1 METQAVTFAKLGTLA
16 HGEKFVVDMED
27 VFDSSEHLMFLSFAY
42 DGAAMLTAS
51 NTDFV
56 RGFKSGLDK
65 NTPVIKLS
73 H

>member
-1 METQAVTFAKLGTLA
+1 METQAVTFAKLGNLTY
-16 HGEKFVVDMED
+16 GDKFVTDMDD
-27 VFDSSEHLMFLSFAY
+27 VFEPQEALMFLSFAY
-42 DGAAMLTAS
+42 DGFAMIAAA

-65 NTPVIKLS
+65 STPVIKLY

>member
-16 HGEKFVVDMED
+16 YGEKFVVDMDD
-27 VFDSSEHLMFLSFAY
+27 VFDDSEHLMLLSFAY
-42 DGAAMLTAS
+42 DGAAMVSAA

-56 RGFKSGLDK
+56 RGFKTGLDK

>member
-1 METQAVTFAKLGTLA
+1 METQPVKFVKLGELTFKD
-16 HGEKFVVDMED
+16 KFVTDIDD
-27 VFDSSEHLMFLSFAY
+27 VFEPSEALMFLSFAY
-42 DGAAMLTAS
+42 DGAAMVSAA

-56 RGFKSGLDK
+56 RGFKTGLDK